1 MVNRFFIFLSIIII
15 NSCNSSSEPNDSYL
29 KLEAEETSIRNFY
42 NRVLND
48 KTFTNDSI
56 KIQIEKIDS
65 LPINSNYYQAVY
77 NIAKASYY
85 NRIMS
90 FNLAEYNFSNALN
103 TLKNKP
109 NDSIAERAYVGMG
122 TIYKNKG
129 DFTKSLL
136 FFQKSIK
143 ACEFNK
149 DTIRLSG
156 AYASLAQVYFE
167 KDDIVKAKENI
178 EKVFVLLKSKK
189 SEIPYLISLH
199 TLANIEL
206 KAGNIEK
213 AFLLDQQGLKIADS
227 LNSDK
232 IKVTFQ
238 DNLARCYLDKKE
250 YSKAE
255 SYFNK
260 NLEIDTKLNNPNWI
274 ADTYINIAEL
284 KMLTGDFENAE
295 KKLQLAID
303 ILLKNNLSNNTLKA
317 YSVLS
322 DLYQKQGNYKK
333 ALEIKDEY
341 LKNYKNIINEKREE
355 SFVELDLLFETSKKE
370 KALTTTKLALTENE
384 LLSKRKSIWLMF
396 LSSFVII
403 GFILFRNFRAKAKL
417 QKEQLELENKLLEE
431 QSNYKIQEQR
441 LDISRELHDNV
452 GSQLTFIISILDNLK
467 SSSIQFDEAID
478 KKIDTLTNFA
488 NKSISELR
496 DTIWVL
502 NSKQLSLSELK
513 SRMLNFIK
521 DAGESVDTIRFQFD
535 FDIQN
540 DVQLSSKQAINLYRI
555 LQEIVNNAI
564 KHANAKDISVSISQ
578 IENELQIKI
587 SDNGIGFDYESKKKK
602 SFGLTNI
609 QNRVQEVNGS
619 LQVESNEAKGTNYSI
634 TAKL

>member
-15 NSCNSSSEPNDSYL
+15 SSCNSSSEPNDAYL
-29 KLEAEETSIRNFY
+29 KLKGEEATIRNFY

-48 KTFTNDSI
+48 KKFTNDSI

-65 LPINSNYYQAVY
+65 IPINSNYYQAVY

-103 TLKNKP
+103 TLKSKP
-109 NDSIAERAYVGMG
+109 NDSIAERAYVGIG
-122 TIYKNKG
+122 TIYKKKG

-143 ACEFNK
+143 ACEFNN

-167 KDDIVKAKENI
+167 KDDVLKAKENI
-178 EKVFVLLKSKK
+178 EKVFKLLANKK

-238 DNLARCYLDKKE
+238 DNLARCYLYKKE

-274 ADTYINIAEL
+274 ADTYINLAEL

-370 KALTTTKLALTENE
+370 KALTTAKLALTENE

-396 LSSFVII
+396 LSSIVII
-403 GFILFRNFRAKAKL
+403 GFILFRNIRAKAKL

-478 KKIDTLTNFA
+478 KKIDSLTNFA

-513 SRMLNFIK
+513 SRMTNFIK
-521 DAGESVDTIRFQFD
+521 DASESVETIQFQFD

-587 SDNGIGFDYESKKKK
+587 SDNGIGVDYESKKKK
-602 SFGLTNI
+602 SFGLTNV

-634 TAKL
+634 TVKL

>member
-1 MVNRFFIFLSIIII
+1 M
-15 NSCNSSSEPNDSYL
+15 
-29 KLEAEETSIRNFY
+29 
-42 NRVLND
+42 
-48 KTFTNDSI
+48 
-56 KIQIEKIDS
+56 
-65 LPINSNYYQAVY
+65 
-77 NIAKASYY
+77 
-85 NRIMS
+85 
-90 FNLAEYNFSNALN
+90 
-103 TLKNKP
+103 
-109 NDSIAERAYVGMG
+109 
-122 TIYKNKG
+122 
-129 DFTKSLL
+129 
-136 FFQKSIK
+136 
-143 ACEFNK
+143 
-149 DTIRLSG
+149 
-156 AYASLAQVYFE
+156 
-167 KDDIVKAKENI
+167 
-178 EKVFVLLKSKK
+178 
-189 SEIPYLISLH
+189 
-199 TLANIEL
+199 
-206 KAGNIEK
+206 
-213 AFLLDQQGLKIADS
+213 
-227 LNSDK
+227 
-232 IKVTFQ
+232 
-238 DNLARCYLDKKE
+238 
-250 YSKAE
+250 
-255 SYFNK
+255 
-260 NLEIDTKLNNPNWI
+260 
-274 ADTYINIAEL
+274 
-284 KMLTGDFENAE
+284 
-295 KKLQLAID
+295 
-303 ILLKNNLSNNTLKA
+303 SNNTLKA

-467 SSSIQFDEAID
+467 SSSVQFDEAID

-587 SDNGIGFDYESKKKK
+587 SDNGIGFDYESEKKK

-634 TAKL
+634 TVKL